1 MSIIL
6 HEKGNSAWTET
17 QLAHIDKNTIRGRY
31 NHVQYMDGHKEMM
44 QRYADYMDELEGS
57 LDNVVSVNFK

>member
-1 MSIIL
+1 MR
-6 HEKGNSAWTET
+6 KGFNLAWVET
-17 QLAHIDKNTIRGRY
+17 QLAHIDKNANRGMY
-31 NHVQYMDGHKEMM
+31 NYVQYVDGHKEMM